1 MEKFNIQEER
11 KAYSIEET
19 ARILGTSSA
28 LIRKLVKNGTLKHVR
43 LGERRILIPIDV
55 IDDLIKETRE
65 GVS

>member
-1 MEKFNIQEER
+1 MEKLNVQEER

-55 IDDLIKETRE
+55 IDNLIKETRE